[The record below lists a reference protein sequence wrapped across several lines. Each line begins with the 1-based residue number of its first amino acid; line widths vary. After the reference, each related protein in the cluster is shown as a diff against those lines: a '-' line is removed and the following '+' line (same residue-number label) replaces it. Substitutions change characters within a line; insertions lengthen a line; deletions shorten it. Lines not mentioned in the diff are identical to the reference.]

1 MRPSRLALPLAI
13 LLSLLLAPPAGAID
27 SSVDVTSDFSFE
39 PASLTI
45 DVGNTVTW
53 NFTGAGHNTKS
64 LRGQPDSWKSTP
76 DGSANPV
83 GDAFAHRFD
92 TPGRYQYICGL
103 HPFMKGVVTVGTDTV
118 IDTVT
123 KFRTRKLGHRVR
135 ISYVLKEPAIVRY
148 RLRGPSPRRVKKGRQ
163 LVGAHS
169 FTVRHLKTGTYHG
182 TLTAVDDFDKKNI
195 SKKSFVIG

>member
-1 MRPSRLALPLAI
+1 MFWRSLAQIPAGRLSKLTFVPPSRLALPLAV
-13 LLSLLLAPPAGAID
+13 LLSLLLAPPAGAAD
-27 SSVDVTSDFSFE
+27 SSVEVTSDFSFE

-64 LRGQPDSWKSTP
+64 LSGQPDSWKSTP

-83 GDAFAHRFD
+83 GAAFPHRFD

-163 LVGAHS
+163 LVG
-169 FTVRHLKTGTYHG
+169 R
-182 TLTAVDDFDKKNI
+182 TA
-195 SKKSFVIG
+195 SR